1 VVDVNRRHVLATG
14 GIVAAATVV
23 AACSSG
29 GSGMTGEPAES
40 PLATP
45 DAGGASPDGALVAIA
60 DIPVGGGVVVAD
72 PPLVIVQPTEGAILG
87 YTAVC
92 PHQGCLVS
100 EVVDNQIVCPCHQSY
115 FSAEDGAVI
124 SGPAKTGLASADVQI
139 DGDYVVLG

>member
-1 VVDVNRRHVLATG
+1 MVDVNRRHVLATG

-115 FSAEDGAVI
+115 FSAEDGAVV

>member
-1 VVDVNRRHVLATG
+1 MADVKRRELLATG
-14 GIVAAATVV
+14 GIVVAAGVV

-29 GSGMTGEPAES
+29 GSGMSGEPVES
-40 PLATP
+40 PTATT
-45 DAGGASPDGALVAIA
+45 DAGGASPSGALAAIA
-60 DIPVGGGVVVAD
+60 DIPVGGGVVVAE
-72 PPLVIVQPTEGAILG
+72 PPLVIVQPTAGAILG

-100 EVVDNQIVCPCHQSY
+100 EVVDNQIICPCHQSY

>member
-1 VVDVNRRHVLATG
+1 MADVKRREVLATG
-14 GIVAAATVV
+14 GIVVAAGVV

-29 GSGMTGEPAES
+29 GSGMSGEPAES
-40 PLATP
+40 PTATP
-45 DAGGASPDGALVAIA
+45 DAGGASPSGALAAIA
-60 DIPVGGGVVVAD
+60 DIPVGGGVVVAE
-72 PPLVIVQPTEGAILG
+72 PPLVIVQPTAGAILG

-100 EVVDNQIVCPCHQSY
+100 EVVDNQIICPCHQSY